1 MSTETKIGFMKIEV
15 SDGEIVDKLTILE
28 IKKEKCLDLNKLQN
42 IEKELTY
49 LKMIVDDLDIPEYY
63 INDLRKINQKLW
75 DIEDQ
80 IRVFEAQEKFDNE
93 FIELARSVYFTNDER
108 FEIKNKINSVVNSN
122 FKEEKILPSYKNF

>member
-1 MSTETKIGFMKIEV
+1 MKIEV

-93 FIELARSVYFTNDER
+93 FIVLARSVYFTNDER

-122 FKEEKILPSYKNF
+122 FKEEKILPSYKNL

>member
-1 MSTETKIGFMKIEV
+1 MKIEV

-49 LKMIVDDLDIPEYY
+49 LKMIVDDLDIPEHY

-80 IRVFEAQEKFDNE
+80 IRVFETQEKFDSE

-108 FEIKNKINSVVNSN
+108 FEIKNKINSAVNSN
-122 FKEEKILPSYKNF
+122 FKEEKILPSYKNL

>member
-122 FKEEKILPSYKNF
+122 FKEEKILPSYKNL

>member
-1 MSTETKIGFMKIEV
+1 MGRSTQTLYDF
-15 SDGEIVDKLTILE
+15 
-28 IKKEKCLDLNKLQN
+28 
-42 IEKELTY
+42 
-49 LKMIVDDLDIPEYY
+49 
-63 INDLRKINQKLW
+63 RKINQKLW

-122 FKEEKILPSYKNF
+122 FKEEKILPSYKNL

>member
-1 MSTETKIGFMKIEV
+1 MKIEV

-108 FEIKNKINSVVNSN
+108 FEIKNKINSIVNSN
-122 FKEEKILPSYKNF
+122 FKEEKILPSYKNL

>member
-1 MSTETKIGFMKIEV
+1 MKIEV

-80 IRVFEAQEKFDNE
+80 IRVFEAQEKFDNG

-122 FKEEKILPSYKNF
+122 FKEEKILPSYKNL

>member
-1 MSTETKIGFMKIEV
+1 MKIEV

-49 LKMIVDDLDIPEYY
+49 LKKIVDDLDIPEHH

-108 FEIKNKINSVVNSN
+108 FEIKNKINSSVNSN
-122 FKEEKILPSYKNF
+122 FKEEKILPSYKNL

>member
-1 MSTETKIGFMKIEV
+1 MKIEV

-49 LKMIVDDLDIPEYY
+49 LKMIVDDLDIPEHH

-80 IRVFEAQEKFDNE
+80 IRVFEAQEKFDDE

-108 FEIKNKINSVVNSN
+108 FEIKNKINSAVNSN
-122 FKEEKILPSYKNF
+122 FKEEKILPSYKNL

>member
-1 MSTETKIGFMKIEV
+1 MKIEV

-108 FEIKNKINSVVNSN
+108 I
-122 FKEEKILPSYKNF
+122 